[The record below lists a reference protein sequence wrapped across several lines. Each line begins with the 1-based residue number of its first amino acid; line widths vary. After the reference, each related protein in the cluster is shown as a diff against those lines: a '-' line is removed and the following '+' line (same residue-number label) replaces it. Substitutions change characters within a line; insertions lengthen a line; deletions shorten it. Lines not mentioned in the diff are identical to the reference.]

1 MEEIV
6 ARNCVGDYCRF
17 LGMAGASITLGR
29 HVDEIETLL
38 TAPAEIA
45 KRVF

>member
-6 ARNCVGDYCRF
+6 ARNCVGDYRRF
-17 LGMAGASITLGR
+17 LGVDGVSITLGR
-29 HVDEIETLL
+29 HVDETETLL

-45 KRVF
+45 RRVF